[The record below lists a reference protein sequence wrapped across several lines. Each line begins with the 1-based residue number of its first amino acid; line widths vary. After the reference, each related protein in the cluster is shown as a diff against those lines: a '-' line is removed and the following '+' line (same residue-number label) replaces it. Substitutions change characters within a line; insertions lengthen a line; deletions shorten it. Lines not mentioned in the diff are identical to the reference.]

1 MLNAKTHGLELSQI
15 LNLYKKKDNH
25 QLIMENKTLAKRA
38 GKTAFGTILSRI
50 LGYIRDMLVAN
61 LFGTGMFADAF
72 YAAFR
77 IPNLFRRMFGEGSF
91 STAFIPVLSEYLHK
105 KEKSEVQNFLST
117 AFTILLLILV
127 VISVLGM
134 FFSPILAKIVAGGF
148 SNDPEKM
155 QLTIELARLM
165 FPFILF
171 MCLAAFLLAVLNTLH
186 SFFLPAFAPSSLSF
200 SEIFYMLAIAPVIV
214 PGNQIKGLAVSVII
228 GGALHFFIQYP
239 KLKSLGWHLKFKL
252 DLKHPGVRK
261 IFFLMIPSI
270 IGLSVDQINA
280 LVDSRCASSLGQ
292 GPVSALYYSNRLMQM
307 PLAIFGLALVSVSLP
322 VMSKAFAQ
330 KDMTTLKNSL
340 NYSVRLTVFT
350 LLPAAGGLMVIGLPI
365 VKLLFEHGKFSSSGS
380 IMTNNAL
387 FYYSLGLPA
396 YALSKIFANAF
407 YSFQDTKTPVKVAIV
422 AMILHVILCI
432 ALMYPMGV
440 GGLALATAV
449 SSYFNFI
456 LLAVYLKK
464 RIGKL
469 GIKQILFSS
478 LKSLMAAVVT
488 GITAWNVCKIS
499 ENLFVSVPTAIIL
512 GLIAFVAVSYILKSE
527 ELKTFTHIFSRDVK
541 LGDYK

>member
-1 MLNAKTHGLELSQI
+1 
-15 LNLYKKKDNH
+15 
-25 QLIMENKTLAKRA
+25 MENKTLAKRA

-105 KEKSEVQNFLST
+105 KEKSEVQNFLSIT
-117 AFTILLLILV
+117 FTILLLILV

-407 YSFQDTKTPVKVAIV
+407 YSFQDTKTPVRVAIV

-432 ALMYPMGV
+432 ALMYPMSV

>member
-1 MLNAKTHGLELSQI
+1 
-15 LNLYKKKDNH
+15 
-25 QLIMENKTLAKRA
+25 MENKTLVKRA
-38 GKTAFGTILSRI
+38 GKTAFGTTLSRI
-50 LGYIRDMLVAN
+50 LGYVRDMLVAN

-117 AFTILLLILV
+117 VFTILLLILAA
-127 VISVLGM
+127 ISVLGM
-134 FFSPILAKIVAGGF
+134 FFSPLLVKIVAGGF

-186 SFFLPAFAPSSLSF
+186 SFFLPAFAPSLLSF

-239 KLKSLGWHLKFKL
+239 KLKSLGWHLKFKF

-261 IFFLMIPSI
+261 VFFLMIPSI

-307 PLAIFGLALVSVSLP
+307 PLAIFGLALASVSLP
-322 VMSKAFAQ
+322 AMSKAFAK

-340 NYSVRLTVFT
+340 NYSARLTVFT
-350 LLPAAGGLMVIGLPI
+350 LLPAAVGLMVIGLPI

-407 YSFQDTKTPVKVAIV
+407 YSFQDTKTPVRAAIA

-440 GGLALATAV
+440 GGLALATAA

-469 GIKQILFSS
+469 GIKQISFSS
-478 LKSLMAAVVT
+478 LKSLIAAVVA
-488 GITAWNVCKIS
+488 GIIAWNVCKIS

-527 ELKTFTHIFSRDVK
+527 ELKTFTRISSRDIK